1 MNWLDLLKSRTIW
14 AGVGLWALAI
24 YQLTAGQFEAAV
36 QSFLAGLAAWGLR
49 VAVSTPVAVEVEV
62 KRDDKS
68 AGTLTVTG
76 GIVTGTS
83 ISTQWYDDKRDITV
97 IGPVTSGN
105 GATTLKAGDDEAAAP
120 V

>member
-14 AGVGLWALAI
+14 AGLGLWGLALF
-24 YQLTAGQFEAAV
+24 QLTEGHFEAAT

-62 KRDDKS
+62 KRDDKPS
-68 AGTLTVTG
+68 
-76 GIVTGTS
+76 
-83 ISTQWYDDKRDITV
+83 
-97 IGPVTSGN
+97 N
-105 GATTLKAGDDEAAAP
+105 GDEAAAK